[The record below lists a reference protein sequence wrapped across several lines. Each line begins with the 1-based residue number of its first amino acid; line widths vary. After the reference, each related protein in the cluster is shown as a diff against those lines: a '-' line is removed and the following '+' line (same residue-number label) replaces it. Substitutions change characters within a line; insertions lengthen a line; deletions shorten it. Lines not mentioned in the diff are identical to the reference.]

1 MKQKISVDE
10 VFYFATL
17 LFGGSRFKEGLIFRV
32 LVALFQRYLNFCGE
46 EALLF
51 QLTYLLIIKAIL
63 LRKIFLRVDCNA
75 IELVNKTKLDV
86 PWILYNNICDH

>member
-32 LVALFQRYLNFCGE
+32 LVALF
-46 EALLF
+46 
-51 QLTYLLIIKAIL
+51 
-63 LRKIFLRVDCNA
+63 
-75 IELVNKTKLDV
+75 
-86 PWILYNNICDH
+86 